1 MQDVWLSEE
10 WPLGVVNLG
19 PAKTSKYAARRQHVL
34 IDEPFLLQALRK
46 LKRLIPPGGHIF
58 PLSPAAFAQRLRLI
72 QQAIGVPPLVT
83 PGSFRGGGATH
94 MWLTQRNFEAV
105 RLRGRWAAPGRTLE
119 FYLQE
124 CLTFYGEGS
133 FTAQQQQRIRT
144 LAGAA
149 VELISS
155 WLRA

>member
-1 MQDVWLSEE
+1 
-10 WPLGVVNLG
+10 
-19 PAKTSKYAARRQHVL
+19 
-34 IDEPFLLQALRK
+34 
-46 LKRLIPPGGHIF
+46 
-58 PLSPAAFAQRLRLI
+58 
-72 QQAIGVPPLVT
+72 
-83 PGSFRGGGATH
+83 